1 MSEAVAGAPGHRRS
15 GHVTRAQA
23 FALLAAVTVIWG
35 VNWSAVKLAVDE
47 LPVLTFSTL
56 RLVFAGIGMLA
67 ICRLGRLPLRVPRR
81 ELRPLLIMA
90 LLNVTLWHVCAAFGV
105 SYLASGRAAILA
117 FTMPLWAALLAVP
130 MLGERLGRNILAGL
144 AIGLAA
150 VGVLVAPDWKAIA
163 ASPLGILLMLVAAFC
178 WAAGTVYYKRVRWT
192 MPTAVLTGWQI
203 LIGGVPVALAALW
216 FDGGF
221 DPGRVSLTGW
231 LSTCFAATL
240 PTLFC
245 QWAWFK
251 IVDIFPAGVASIST
265 LAIPVIGVASGA
277 LARGEPLGPEVLGS
291 LLLVIASLCLVL
303 LVPIRRRRS
312 TG

>member
-1 MSEAVAGAPGHRRS
+1 MSATAAAIRS
-15 GHVTRAQA
+15 RQSAHISRGQG
-23 FALLAAVTVIWG
+23 FALLVAITVIWG
-35 VNWSAVKLAVDE
+35 LNWSAIKLAVDE

-56 RLVFAGIGMLA
+56 RLVFAGFGMLA
-67 ICRLGRLPLRVPRR
+67 ICRAGRLPLRVPRR
-81 ELRPLLIMA
+81 EVRPLLILA

-130 MLGERLGRNILAGL
+130 MLGERLTWNVVAGL

-150 VGVLVAPDWKAIA
+150 VGVLVGPDWKAIA
-163 ASPLGILLMLVAAFC
+163 ASPLGILLMLVAAAS
-178 WAAGTVYYKRVRWT
+178 WAAGTVYYKRVGWT

-221 DPGRVSLTGW
+221 QPSRVSLVGW
-231 LSTCFAATL
+231 LSTAFAATL

-251 IVDIFPAGVASIST
+251 IVEIFPTGVAAIST

-277 LARGEPLGPEVLGS
+277 LALGESLGPEVLGS
-291 LLLVIASLCLVL
+291 LALVIASLCLVL
-303 LVPIRRRRS
+303 LVPQRWRAAR
-312 TG
+312 

>member
-1 MSEAVAGAPGHRRS
+1 MRSAIAAAGHRPHGNISRVQ
-15 GHVTRAQA
+15 GLG
-23 FALLAAVTVIWG
+23 LLVAITVIWG

-56 RLVFAGIGMLA
+56 RLVIGGFGML
-67 ICRLGRLPLRVPRR
+67 IVCRLGGLSLRVPRR
-81 ELRPLLIMA
+81 ELGPLLVLA
-90 LLNVTLWHVCAAFGV
+90 FFNVTMWHVCAAFGV

-130 MLGERLGRNILAGL
+130 VLGERLGWNILFGL
-144 AIGLAA
+144 VIGLAA
-150 VGVLVAPDWKAIA
+150 VGVLVAPDWRAIA
-163 ASPLGILLMLVAAFC
+163 ASPLGILLMLVAAFS

-203 LIGGVPVALAALW
+203 LLGGIPVALAALW

-221 DPGRVSLTGW
+221 EPGRVSLVGW
-231 LSTCFAATL
+231 LSTLFAASL

-251 IVDIFPAGVASIST
+251 IVDIFPAGVAAIST
-265 LAIPVIGVASGA
+265 LAIPVIGVITGTLA
-277 LARGEPLGPEVLGS
+277 LGEALGPEVLGS
-291 LLLVIASLCLVL
+291 LVLVIASLCLVL
-303 LVPIRRRRS
+303 LVPNRRRPA
-312 TG
+312 G

>member
-1 MSEAVAGAPGHRRS
+1 MRSAIAAAGHRPHGNISRVQ
-15 GHVTRAQA
+15 GLG
-23 FALLAAVTVIWG
+23 LLVAITVIWG

-56 RLVFAGIGMLA
+56 RLVIGGFGML
-67 ICRLGRLPLRVPRR
+67 IVCRLGGLSLRVPRR
-81 ELRPLLIMA
+81 ELGPLLVLA
-90 LLNVTLWHVCAAFGV
+90 FFNVTMWHVCAAFGV

-130 MLGERLGRNILAGL
+130 VLGERLGWNILFGL
-144 AIGLAA
+144 VIGLAA
-150 VGVLVAPDWKAIA
+150 VGVLVAPDWRAIA
-163 ASPLGILLMLVAAFC
+163 ASPLGILLMLVAAFS

-203 LIGGVPVALAALW
+203 LLGGIPVALAALW

-221 DPGRVSLTGW
+221 EPGRVSLVGW
-231 LSTCFAATL
+231 LSTLFAASL

-251 IVDIFPAGVASIST
+251 IVDIFPAGVAAIST
-265 LAIPVIGVASGA
+265 LAVPVIGVASGA
-277 LARGEPLGPEVLGS
+277 LALGEPLGPEVLGS
-291 LLLVIASLCLVL
+291 LALVLVSLCLVL
-303 LVPIRRRRS
+303 LVPNRRRPA
-312 TG
+312 G